1 MSDKNSDDTPAK
13 TPAKK
18 ASSKGSLVPIAA
30 GLAFGSEIKRFGRSR
45 LTRAAIV
52 VMMLLPLVYGALYLW
67 AFWDPF
73 GHVNKMPVALVNA
86 DKGTEVKGQ
95 KINAGA
101 EVEKSLADDKSLD
114 WNIVSPA
121 EAQQGVKDGTYYFML
136 ELPENFSAAI
146 ASPMSGKPEK
156 AQLRA
161 VYNDA
166 NNYIS
171 STIGQTAMSQVL
183 NAVSTRVS
191 GQAVNQVLS
200 MMITAGS
207 GIEQAADGAGN
218 LHDGLVTAHD
228 GAAQLASGLG
238 TAKTGSAQ
246 LRAGSQQ
253 LSDGITQATDPLLA
267 VTKALS
273 GLGGNTAQLQQS
285 AAALV
290 EAADKAGVFVKTQ
303 DTALAGIDAAI
314 RQLAASPDPVARQ
327 SAEGLR
333 AVRAQLAQASV
344 TPAAKQ
350 QITAAGGAAATM
362 TEQLRTP
369 GSPLQ
374 TVLAQ
379 VGATGGDLTA
389 KLTELRSGAQQLAAG
404 NATLDDGITQL
415 SDGATRLSA
424 GTVQLRDGSQ
434 ELSTKLR
441 EGAGAVPKWSQEQTS
456 QVAQTIGGP
465 VQLDA
470 QHENRAPN
478 FGTGM
483 APFFLTLALFFG
495 ALVLWMVFRP
505 LQNRAIAAEVLAI
518 RVVMASY
525 LPAAAIGLFQAAIL
539 YCVVRFGL
547 GLEVAHP
554 VAMVFFMMGVSLS
567 FIAFTQAVNA
577 FVGPAVGRV
586 LIMAL
591 LMLQLV
597 SSGGMYPVETTARPF
612 QILHKYDPMTYG
624 VNGLRQLILGG
635 IDNRLWQAI
644 AVLVFLWVA
653 SVTVS
658 CLSAR
663 RNRLWNLDRLIPA
676 IKI

>member
-1 MSDKNSDDTPAK
+1 MSDKKSPKRSNT
-13 TPAKK
+13 
-18 ASSKGSLVPIAA
+18 VPIAA

-45 LTRAAIV
+45 MTRAAIV
-52 VMMLLPLVYGALYLW
+52 VLMLLPLVYGALYLW

-73 GHVNKMPVALVNA
+73 GNVNKMPVALVNA
-86 DKGTEVKGQ
+86 DKGTIVKDQ

-101 EVEKSLADDKSLD
+101 EVEKSLKDDKSLD

-121 EAQQGVKDGTYYFML
+121 EARQGVKDGTYYFML
-136 ELPENFSAAI
+136 ELPENFSSAI
-146 ASPMSGKPEK
+146 ASPMTGKPEK

-171 STIGQTAMSQVL
+171 STIGQTAMAQVL

-200 MMITAGS
+200 MMITAGA
-207 GIEQAADGAGN
+207 GIEQAADGAGK
-218 LHDGLVTAHD
+218 LADGLVTAND
-228 GAAQLASGLG
+228 GAAKLADGLA

-246 LRAGSQQ
+246 LKTGSQQ
-253 LSDGITQATDPLLA
+253 LSDGINQATDPILA
-267 VTKALS
+267 VTRALS
-273 GLGGNTAQLQQS
+273 GLGGNTAELQQS
-285 AAALV
+285 ATALV

-314 RQLAASPDPVARQ
+314 RQLAASPDPAARQ
-327 SAEGLR
+327 AADGLR
-333 AVRAQLAQASV
+333 AIRGQLAQASV
-344 TPAAKQ
+344 TEQTKQ
-350 QITAAGGAAATM
+350 QIIAAQNGAIAL

-374 TVLAQ
+374 TVLSK
-379 VGATGGDLTA
+379 VGGTGDDLTA
-389 KLTELRSGAQQLAAG
+389 KLTQLRDGAAQVAAG
-404 NATLDDGITQL
+404 NAQLDNGITQL
-415 SDGATRLSA
+415 SSGAGQLAT
-424 GTVQLRDGSQ
+424 GTVQLKDGSR
-434 ELSTKLR
+434 ELATKLG
-441 EGAGAVPKWSQEQTS
+441 EGAQSVPKWSQEQTS
-456 QVAQTIGGP
+456 QVASTIGGP
-465 VQLDA
+465 VQLDST
-470 QHENRAPN
+470 HENRAPN

-525 LPAAAIGLFQAAIL
+525 LPAAAIALCQAVIL
-539 YCVVRFGL
+539 YCVVRFAL

-554 VAMVFFMMGVSLS
+554 VGMFLFMLGVSLA
-567 FIAFTQAVNA
+567 FVAFTQAVNA
-577 FVGPAVGRV
+577 LVGPAVGRV

-612 QILHKYDPMTYG
+612 QVLHKYDPMTYG
-624 VNGLRQLILGG
+624 VNGLRQLVSGG
-635 IDNRLWQAI
+635 IDHRLWQAV
-644 AVLVFLWVA
+644 AVLVFLWVV

-663 RNRLWNLDRLIPA
+663 RNRLWNLDRLMPA